1 MKEAKI
7 IRSHQ
12 RDFDCK
18 LFDSGEIVKATAL
31 GNLLKKGE
39 NLVVGDNVL
48 LEVIES
54 TGEFLIKKQLER
66 KSEIFRLLVR
76 QSKKKVTAANCDYVI
91 IISSSH
97 RPKYNRG
104 IIERFLVRAN
114 QWGIEPLLV
123 FNKMDVYTGED
134 FDIEYEVERLSSLG
148 IKCFEISAVDPSYD
162 RQYLDLGLSELKE
175 MIQGKT
181 SVFVGKSGVG
191 KSETITLLS
200 DGKAD
205 LKRKSVRKIGKGS
218 HTTTWSEIIDCESF
232 YLVDSPGI
240 RSFSLDDIDPDLLL
254 NFFPDVAAI
263 ASQCEFSNCT
273 HMPDNKGC
281 VYYSEKY
288 DPDTDEGLMAHS
300 RLESYQLIFDEISST
315 PTWKKRDKYK

>member
-1 MKEAKI
+1 MEKAKI

-18 LFDSGEIVKATAL
+18 ILDSGEVVKATAL

-39 NLVVGDNVL
+39 NLVVGDNVI
-48 LEVIES
+48 LETIEP
-54 TGEFLIKKQLER
+54 TGEYLIKEQLPR

-123 FNKMDVYTGED
+123 FNKMDAYTGED
-134 FDIEYEVERLSSLG
+134 FDIEYEVDRLSSLG
-148 IKCFEISAVDPSYD
+148 IKCFEMSALDPHYEK
-162 RQYLDLGLSELKE
+162 RFLDLGFHDLKE
-175 MIQGKT
+175 IIKDKT

-200 DGKAD
+200 EGKAD
-205 LKRKSVRKIGKGS
+205 LKRKSIRKIGKGS
-218 HTTTWSEIIDCESF
+218 HTTTWSEIIDCEDF

-240 RSFSLDDIDPDLLL
+240 RSFSLDDMDPDELI
-254 NFFPDVAAI
+254 NFFPDVQAI

-273 HMPDNKGC
+273 HLPDNKGC
-281 VYYSEKY
+281 VYYGQEY
-288 DPDTDEGLMAHS
+288 DPDTDKGLIAHS
-300 RLESYQLIFDEISST
+300 RLEAYQLMYDEISST
-315 PTWKKRDKYK
+315 PIWKKRDKYK